1 MKYLFSSTLLV
12 LATFFL
18 AGSTIAGPQ
27 NQSSAADGNVQVIE
41 VTAKKYEFNPSPI
54 RVKQGAKIQ
63 LKITASDHA
72 HGFRIS
78 AYPEGTEGERKAGLL
93 FSSPEDCIK
102 IEKGQTATVE
112 FVAQTAG
119 TYRFK
124 CCVHCGW
131 RHRSM
136 TGELVVAP

>member
-1 MKYLFSSTLLV
+1 MKYLFSSTLLLLGTV
-12 LATFFL
+12 FL
-18 AGSTIAGPQ
+18 TGSTIAGPQ
-27 NQSSAADGNVQVIE
+27 NQPHAVNGNVQVIE
-41 VTAKKYEFNPSPI
+41 VTAKKYEFNLSPI
-54 RVKQGAKIQ
+54 RVKQGARIQ

-78 AYPEGTEGERKAGLL
+78 PYPEGTEGERKAGLI
-93 FSSPEDCIK
+93 FSSPEDCVK
-102 IEKGQTATVE
+102 IEKGQTTTVE
-112 FVAQTAG
+112 FVAQTPG

-136 TGELVVAP
+136 AGELIVEP